1 MWPACHLGL
10 VCNEDD
16 MPVSQADGE
25 GRERMGLSSDLI
37 LHLRVTLIVPTRDSS
52 SSGEWGH

>member
-1 MWPACHLGL
+1 MWSACHLGL

-25 GRERMGLSSDLI
+25 VERKDGF
-37 LHLRVTLIVPTRDSS
+37 
-52 SSGEWGH
+52 EF